1 MIRNSIAE
9 LVPDFLRR
17 EREIAYVFKRG
28 YRMVRWT
35 YGDVARV
42 AFQFA
47 RELEE
52 RGISKGDRVLL
63 WGENCAEWVAAFWG
77 CTLRGVVAVPLDRI
91 SSPEFARR
99 VTDQVDAKL
108 LLGSTDALAAIPH
121 LSGLKLET
129 LRNDLVRHSSASY
142 SPLAVTRNDIAEII
156 FTSGT
161 TAEPRGVVLAHG
173 NILANL
179 TPLETEIAKYIKY
192 ERIFHPIRFLNL
204 LPLSHV
210 FGQFLGLFVPQLIGG
225 TVLFQETLNPSEI
238 VQTIKSERV
247 SVTVTVPRVIE
258 TIKDKIERDL
268 AAQGKRDRFLSQFA
282 AAADE
287 KFVSRWWR
295 FRKIHNLF
303 GWKFW
308 AFISGGAALDAQTEE
323 FWRRLSFVVIQG
335 YGLTEST
342 SLISVNH
349 PFKLGRKSIGKV
361 LPGREMKL
369 DESGEILVRGENIAQ
384 AYWQGKQLVPVAGD
398 EGWFRTGDLG
408 AIDSEGNLYF
418 KGRKKNVIVTSAG
431 MNVYPAD
438 LEEALR
444 HQPEIR
450 DAVVV
455 GLARGGNSEPCG
467 VLILRNGNA
476 EEAVKRAN
484 EKLAEYQRMRC
495 WLVWPESDF
504 PRTSTQKPRTNLIQQ
519 WAETQAKSS
528 SNGLQMPE
536 GGLGDLIS
544 RITKRSATALNPG
557 ARLEDDLNLSSLDRV
572 ELMSAIEDRYGVDLD
587 EGEVT
592 QSTTIEQLERMLQ
605 SRAGERTQYVYPRW
619 GQSRPIH
626 WLRALIYYLMT
637 WPATMILAKPEIRG
651 REHLRGVKGPLL
663 IVANHIT
670 ETDIGFIQAALPAR
684 LRTNLAVAM
693 QGEMLNSMRN
703 PPREWNPIRR
713 WWEQLQYFLVVALFN
728 VFPLPQRS
736 GFRQSFAYAGESVD
750 RGYSVVVFPEGRRT
764 TTGEL
769 SPFRTGIGLLYER
782 LNLPVLPVHIDGLY
796 ELKLKNKK
804 WAAPGAV
811 RVTIGTPIRF
821 DPTISPEAVT
831 RELQNEIAAL
841 KSFVP
846 SQRLS

>member
-1 MIRNSIAE
+1 MQRDSIAE

-17 EREIAYVFKRG
+17 EREIAYVFRRG
-28 YRMVRWT
+28 YRMVRWS
-35 YGDVARV
+35 YGEVGRV

-52 RGISKGDRVLL
+52 RGIGKGDRVLL

-77 CTLRGVVAVPLDRI
+77 CALRGVVTVPVDRI
-91 SSPEFARR
+91 SSPDFARR
-99 VTDQVDAKL
+99 IAEQVDAKL
-108 LLGSTDALAAIPH
+108 LLGSADSLAAISH
-121 LSGLKLET
+121 ISGFRLEA
-129 LRNDLVRHSSASY
+129 LRDDLARHSIAPY
-142 SPLAVTRNDIAEII
+142 KAVEANRDDIAEII

-161 TAEPRGVVLAHG
+161 TAEPRGVVLTHG

-210 FGQFLGLFVPQLIGG
+210 FGQFLGLFVPQLLGG

-238 VQTIKSERV
+238 VQTIKKERV
-247 SVTVTVPRVIE
+247 SVAVTVPRVIE

-268 AAQGKRDRFLSQFA
+268 EAQGKHAWFQGQFA
-282 AAADE
+282 AAAE
-287 KFVSRWWR
+287 AKFVRRWWR
-295 FRKIHNLF
+295 FRKIHSLF

-308 AFISGGAALDAQTEE
+308 AFISGGAALDAETEE

-369 DESGEILVRGENIAQ
+369 DESGEILVRGENIAK
-384 AYWQGKQLVPVAGD
+384 AYWQGRELVPVAGE

-408 AIDSEGNLYF
+408 AIDEEGNLYF
-418 KGRKKNVIVTSAG
+418 KGRRKNVIVTPAG

-444 HQPEIR
+444 RQPEVK

-455 GLARGGNSEPCG
+455 GLARGGNAEPCG

-476 EEAVKRAN
+476 EEAVRRAN
-484 EKLAEYQRMRC
+484 EQLAEYQRMRC
-495 WLVWPESDF
+495 WLIWPEGDF
-504 PRTSTQKPRTNLIQQ
+504 PRTSTQKPRTNLIQA
-519 WAETQAKSS
+519 WAEAQAKGS

-536 GGLGDLIS
+536 GGLADLIS
-544 RITKRSATALNPG
+544 RVTRRSATALDPG
-557 ARLEDDLNLSSLDRV
+557 ARLEDDLSLSSLDRV

-592 QSTTIEQLERMLQ
+592 QNTTVEQLEKMLQ
-605 SRAGERTQYVYPRW
+605 SRSGERTHYVYPRW
-619 GQSRPIH
+619 VQRRPIH
-626 WLRALIYYLMT
+626 WLRALIYHLVT
-637 WPATMILAKPEIRG
+637 WPATMVLAKPEIRG

-663 IVANHIT
+663 IVSNHIS

-693 QGEMLNSMRN
+693 QGEMLNAMRN

-782 LNLPVLPVHIDGLY
+782 LNVPVLPIHIDGLY
-796 ELKLKNKK
+796 ELKMQDKK
-804 WAAPGAV
+804 RAPAGAV
-811 RVTIGTPIRF
+811 RVTIGKPIRF
-821 DPTISPEAVT
+821 DSQISAEAIA
-831 RELQNEIAAL
+831 RELKNEVEAL
-841 KSFVP
+841 KG
-846 SQRLS
+846 

>member
-1 MIRNSIAE
+1 MMRNSIAE
-9 LVPDFLRR
+9 LVPNFLRR
-17 EREIAYVFKRG
+17 ERETAYAFRRG

-52 RGISKGDRVLL
+52 RGIGQGDRVLL
-63 WGENCAEWVAAFWG
+63 WGENCAEWIAAFWG
-77 CTLRGVVAVPLDRI
+77 CALRGVVAVPVDRI
-91 SSPEFARR
+91 SSADFARR
-99 VTDQVDAKL
+99 VAEQVDGRL
-108 LLGSTDALAAIPH
+108 LLGSADAIAAIPH
-121 LSGLKLET
+121 ISGLRLEN
-129 LRNDLVRHSSASY
+129 LRDDVARHSSEQYAPATIS
-142 SPLAVTRNDIAEII
+142 RDDIAEII

-161 TAEPRGVVLAHG
+161 TAEPRGVVLTHG

-210 FGQFLGLFVPQLIGG
+210 FGQFLGVFIPQLIGG

-238 VQTIKSERV
+238 IHTVKKEKV
-247 SVTVTVPRVIE
+247 SVVVTVPRVIE
-258 TIKDKIERDL
+258 TLKDKIERDL
-268 AAQGKRDRFLSQFA
+268 AAQGKQAWFQKQFA
-282 AAADE
+282 AAAEE
-287 KFVSRWWR
+287 KFVRRWWR

-369 DESGEILVRGENIAQ
+369 DESGEILVRGENIAK
-384 AYWQGKQLVPVAGD
+384 AYWQGKELVPVAGD

-408 AIDSEGNLYF
+408 AIDEEGNLYF
-418 KGRKKNVIVTSAG
+418 KGRRKNVIVTPAG

-444 HQPEIR
+444 HQPEIK

-455 GLARGGNSEPCG
+455 GLAHGGNAEPCG

-476 EEAVKRAN
+476 EDAVKRAN
-484 EKLAEYQRMRC
+484 EQLAEYQRIRC
-495 WLVWPESDF
+495 WFVWPEGDF
-504 PRTSTQKPRTNLIQQ
+504 PRTSTQKPRMNLIQA
-519 WAETQAKSS
+519 WVEAEAKGS
-528 SNGLQMPE
+528 SNGLPMQE
-536 GGLGDLIS
+536 GGLADLIS
-544 RITKRSATALNPG
+544 RVTRRSATALIPG

-592 QSTTIEQLERMLQ
+592 QHTTVEQLEKMLQ
-605 SRAGERTQYVYPRW
+605 SRTGERTQYVYPRW
-619 GQSRPIH
+619 AQSQLVH
-626 WLRALIYYLMT
+626 WLRALVYYLMT
-637 WPATMILAKPEIRG
+637 WPATMVLAKPTIRG
-651 REHLRGVKGPLL
+651 RENLRGVKGPLL

-684 LRTNLAVAM
+684 FRTNLAVAM
-693 QGEMLNSMRN
+693 QGELLNAMRN
-703 PPREWNPIRR
+703 PPRQWNPVRR

-782 LNLPVLPVHIDGLY
+782 LNVPVLPIHIDGLY
-796 ELKLKNKK
+796 ELKVKNRK
-804 WAAPGAV
+804 WAPLGAV
-811 RVTIGTPIRF
+811 RITIGKPIRF
-821 DPTISPEAVT
+821 DPAISAEAIAQK
-831 RELQNEIAAL
+831 LQNEVAAL
-841 KSFVP
+841 KG
-846 SQRLS
+846 

>member
-17 EREIAYVFKRG
+17 EHEIAYAFRRG
-28 YRMVRWT
+28 YRMVRWS

-52 RGISKGDRVLL
+52 RGITKGDRILL
-63 WGENCAEWVAAFWG
+63 WGENCAEWVSGFWG
-77 CTLRGVVAVPLDRI
+77 CMLRGVIAVPLDRI
-91 SSPEFARR
+91 SSSDFARR
-99 VTDQVDAKL
+99 IAEQTEAKL
-108 LLGSTDALAAIPH
+108 LLGSAEALLAIPH
-121 LSGLKLET
+121 LKSLRLES
-129 LRNDLVRHSSASY
+129 LREALVRHSSASY
-142 SPLAVTRNDIAEII
+142 SAVAVTRNDIAEII

-161 TAEPRGVVLAHG
+161 TADPRGVVLTHG

-210 FGQFLGLFVPQLIGG
+210 FGQFLGVFVPQLIGG

-238 VQTIKSERV
+238 IGAIKKEKV

-268 AAQGKRDRFLSQFA
+268 EIRGKKDWFKRHFA

-287 KFVSRWWR
+287 KFMRRWWR

-308 AFISGGAALDAQTEE
+308 AFISGGAALDAETEE

-384 AYWQGKQLVPVAGD
+384 AYWQGKELVPVAGG

-408 AIDSEGNLYF
+408 ALDAEGNLYF
-418 KGRKKNVIVTSAG
+418 KGRKKNVIVTPAG

-444 HQPEIR
+444 HQPEIK
-450 DAVVV
+450 DAVVI
-455 GLARGGNSEPCG
+455 GLARGENSEPCG
-467 VLILRNGNA
+467 VLILRNGNP

-484 EKLAEYQRMRC
+484 EQLAEYQRMRC
-495 WLVWPESDF
+495 WMVWPESDF

-519 WAETQAKSS
+519 WAEAQAKGS
-528 SNGLQMPE
+528 SNGLPMSE
-536 GGLGDLIS
+536 GGLAELIS
-544 RITKRSATALNPG
+544 RVSKRSATALNPA

-592 QSTTIEQLERMLQ
+592 QNTTVEQLEKMLQ
-605 SRAGERTQYVYPRW
+605 SRAGERTQYVYPPW
-619 GQSRPIH
+619 VQSRPIH

-637 WPATMILAKPEIRG
+637 WPATMILAKPEIHG
-651 REHLRGVKGPLL
+651 RKHLRGIKGPLL
-663 IVANHIT
+663 IVSNHIT

-684 LRTNLAVAM
+684 MRTNLAVAM
-693 QGEMLNSMRN
+693 QGEMLNAMRN
-703 PPREWNPIRR
+703 PSREWNPIRR

-764 TTGEL
+764 TSGEL
-769 SPFRTGIGLLYER
+769 SPFRTGIGFLYER
-782 LNLPVLPVHIDGLY
+782 LNLPVLPIHIDGLY
-796 ELKLKNKK
+796 ELKMNNKK
-804 WAAPGAV
+804 WAPPGAV
-811 RVTIGTPIRF
+811 RVTIGKPIRF
-821 DPTISPEAVT
+821 DPQMSAEAIA
-831 RELQNEIAAL
+831 RELQNEVAAL
-841 KSFVP
+841 KSE
-846 SQRLS
+846 

>member
-1 MIRNSIAE
+1 MQRNSIAE
-9 LVPDFLRR
+9 LIPTFLRR
-17 EREIAYVFKRG
+17 EGEIAYAFKRG
-28 YRMVRWT
+28 YRMVRWS
-35 YGDVARV
+35 YGEVAQV

-52 RGISKGDRVLL
+52 RGIAKGERVLI
-63 WGENCAEWVAAFWG
+63 WGDNCAEWVAAFWG
-77 CTLRGVVAVPLDRI
+77 CALRGAVAVPVDRI
-91 SSPEFARR
+91 STPDFARR
-99 VTDQVDAKL
+99 VAEQVDAKL
-108 LLGSTDALAAIPH
+108 LLGSADVLFVIPNLAALP
-121 LSGLKLET
+121 LET
-129 LRNDLVRHSSASY
+129 LRDDLARHSAASY
-142 SPLAVTRNDIAEII
+142 SPAGVARDDIAEII

-161 TAEPRGVVLAHG
+161 TAEPRGVVLTHG

-179 TPLETEIAKYIKY
+179 TPLETEISKYIKY

-210 FGQFLGLFVPQLIGG
+210 FGQFLGVFVPQLIGG
-225 TVLFQETLNPSEI
+225 TVLFQETLNPSEV
-238 VQTIKSERV
+238 VQTIRKEKI

-258 TIKDKIERDL
+258 TVKDKLERDL
-268 AAQGKRDRFLSQFA
+268 DARGKQAWFKKQFA
-282 AAADE
+282 ASGQE
-287 KFVSRWWR
+287 NFVRRWWR
-295 FRKIHNLF
+295 FRKIHSLF

-308 AFISGGAALDAQTEE
+308 AFISGGAALDAETEE

-369 DESGEILVRGENIAQ
+369 DESGEILVRGENIAK
-384 AYWQGKQLVPVAGD
+384 AYWQGRELVPVAGD

-408 AIDSEGNLYF
+408 AIDEQGNLYF
-418 KGRKKNVIVTSAG
+418 KGRKKNVIVTPAG
-431 MNVYPAD
+431 MNIYPAD

-444 HQPEIR
+444 HQPEIK

-455 GLARGGNSEPCG
+455 GLARGGNAEPCG
-467 VLILRNGNA
+467 VLILRDGNA
-476 EEAVKRAN
+476 EAAVKRAN
-484 EKLAEYQRMRC
+484 ENLAEYQRMRC

-504 PRTSTQKPRTNLIQQ
+504 PRTSTQKPRTNLIQA
-519 WAETQAKSS
+519 WAEAQAKGN

-536 GGLGDLIS
+536 GGLADLIS
-544 RITKRSATALNPG
+544 RVTRQSAIAFKPG

-592 QSTTIEQLERMLQ
+592 QNTTVEQLERMLQ
-605 SRAGERTQYVYPRW
+605 SRAGERTQYAYPRW
-619 GQSRPIH
+619 AQSRPVH
-626 WLRALIYYLMT
+626 WMRALIYYLMT
-637 WPATMILAKPEIRG
+637 WPATMMLAKPTIRG

-663 IVANHIT
+663 IVSNHIT

-693 QGEMLNSMRN
+693 QGEMLNAMRN
-703 PPREWNPIRR
+703 PPRDWNPIRR

-750 RGYSVVVFPEGRRT
+750 RGYNVVVFPEGRRT

-769 SPFRTGIGLLYER
+769 TPFRTGIGLLCER
-782 LNLPVLPVHIDGLY
+782 LNVPVLPIHIDGLY
-796 ELKLKNKK
+796 ELKVKNRK
-804 WAAPGAV
+804 WTRPGAV
-811 RVTIGTPIRF
+811 RVSIGKPVRF
-821 DPTISPEAVT
+821 DSQISAEAIA
-831 RELQNEIAAL
+831 RELQNEVAAL
-841 KSFVP
+841 KD
-846 SQRLS
+846 